1 MNQFTTGL
9 PHRGLKYEDDMKLLN
24 MTISRLNQI
33 FCLKYSLS
41 IKEITIDFKNSS
53 LKSHSFVGNPLCRHN
68 YNSYQWMDQ
77 RSNF

>member
-9 PHRGLKYEDDMKLLN
+9 PHKGLKYEDDMKILN

-41 IKEITIDFKNSS
+41 IKEIT
-53 LKSHSFVGNPLCRHN
+53 
-68 YNSYQWMDQ
+68 
-77 RSNF
+77 SNRL